1 MQHLDVTGQQM
12 VYEHVFKHAPIGI
25 TLVATDGRILGVNP
39 AVCAMFGYTEEEI
52 MKRSAQDFISSED
65 VSDLIRKMLKGK
77 TPVTGLEKRML
88 RKDSSEIWVSVFI
101 SLVRDDQDATPLYFI
116 VQVMNITNSK
126 ATELK
131 LQESIERYTS
141 LKKYNHDAVIS
152 FTLEG
157 TIINGNVMAER
168 LTGHKIP
175 SLIGTEIARL
185 IGEPNLRSVLTAQ
198 GDYTAAENAITGIRH
213 ADGRTLEVLATI
225 APIIIHGKTVGF
237 YLIAKDMTE
246 QKRLI
251 IEKEAAEKTNRAKSD
266 FLAMMS
272 HEIRTPMNGV
282 IGMTDLLMETSLDPE
297 QDEYVQII
305 KQSGMTLLAI
315 INDILDF
322 SKIESG
328 KSELV
333 EEPFSVRATLSD
345 TLNVILPKTLEKNLK
360 LTTSIAPD
368 VPSLL
373 LGDVTKVHQVLM
385 NLLSNA
391 IKFTPDGAISISV
404 TRLSSDDERVALR
417 FAIRDTGLGIPA
429 DKAVHLFEPFYQA
442 DYFMTRNYEG
452 TGLGLAI
459 CKKLVHLMDGEI
471 WHEPNEDQPGSTFV
485 FTSKFS
491 LTEYPAIAHSTESE
505 LPMENSPLKILI
517 AEDNEVNQMV
527 LKKMVEKLGYNSTL
541 VANGVGVIEAVN
553 RHPYD
558 IIFMDIQMPLMD
570 GIQTTQVIKESLT
583 LDVVPYIVAV
593 TAHAVKG
600 DREKYLATGLDDY
613 ISKPIDMN
621 AIAAMLEK
629 VGRRQPNRQEQHRF
643 YSGYSEL
650 TSTSK

>member
-1 MQHLDVTGQQM
+1 MQHWDAAGRQS

-52 MKRSAQDFISSED
+52 MARSAEAFFSSEG
-65 VSDLIRKMLKGK
+65 VSDLIRKIREGE
-77 TPVTGLEKRML
+77 TQATGLEQRMS
-88 RKDSSEIWVSVFI
+88 RKDGSEIWVSVFV
-101 SLVRDDQDATPLYFI
+101 SLVRDEQSAAPLYYI
-116 VQVMNITNSK
+116 VQAMNITNSK

-141 LKKYNHDAVIS
+141 LKKYNHDAIVS

-157 TIINGNVMAER
+157 KIMNGNVMAER

-175 SLIGTEIARL
+175 DLIGTEIARL

-198 GDYTAAENAITGIRH
+198 GDYTAAENAITEIRH
-213 ADGRTLEVLATI
+213 ADGREVEVLATI
-225 APIIIHGKTVGF
+225 APIIIHGETVGF

-282 IGMTDLLMETSLDPE
+282 IGMTELLTETNLDPE
-297 QDEYVQII
+297 QREYVQII
-305 KQSGMTLLAI
+305 KKSGTTLLTI

-328 KSELV
+328 KSELA

-360 LTTSIAPD
+360 LTTSVAPD

-373 LGDVTKVHQVLM
+373 LGDVTKVRQVLM

-391 IKFTPDGAISISV
+391 IKFTPNGAISISV
-404 TRLSSDDERVALR
+404 TRLSSDDERISLR
-417 FAIRDTGLGIPA
+417 FAIRDTGLGVPA
-429 DKAVHLFEPFYQA
+429 DKTVHLFEPFYQA
-442 DYFMTRNYEG
+442 DYFMTRKYEG

-471 WHEPNEDQPGSTFV
+471 WHEPNGDQPGSTFV
-485 FTSKFS
+485 FTGKFR
-491 LTEYPAIAHSTESE
+491 LTAMPATAPVAESE
-505 LPMENSPLKILI
+505 IPTLNNSLRILI
-517 AEDNEVNQMV
+517 AEDNEVNQTV
-527 LKKMVEKLGYNSTL
+527 LKKMVGKLGYNSTV
-541 VANGVGVIEAVN
+541 VANGADAIEAVK

-558 IIFMDIQMPLMD
+558 MIFMDIQMPLMD
-570 GIQTTQVIKESLT
+570 GIQATRAIKESLAP
-583 LDVVPYIVAV
+583 DVVPYLVAV

-600 DREKYLATGLDDY
+600 DREKYLAAGLDDY
-613 ISKPIDMN
+613 ISKPIDMD
-621 AIAAMLEK
+621 AVAAVLEK
-629 VGRRQPNRQEQHRF
+629 VVSRQAKVSVGR
-643 YSGYSEL
+643 
-650 TSTSK
+650 

>member
-1 MQHLDVTGQQM
+1 MQHLDVAGQQT
-12 VYEHVFKHAPIGI
+12 VFEHVFKHAPIGI

-52 MKRSAQDFISSED
+52 MKRSATDFISSED
-65 VSDLIRKMLKGK
+65 VSDLIRNIHSGAAQ
-77 TPVTGLEKRML
+77 TTGLEKRL
-88 RKDSSEIWVSVFI
+88 SRKDGSSIWVSIFV
-101 SLVRDDQDATPLYFI
+101 SLVRDEQDATPLYYI
-116 VQVMNITNSK
+116 VQAMNITNSK

-141 LKKYNHDAVIS
+141 LKKYNHDAIVS
-152 FTLEG
+152 FSLEG
-157 TIINGNVMAER
+157 KIINGNLMAER

-175 SLIGTEIARL
+175 ELIGTDITRL
-185 IGEPNLRSVLTAQ
+185 IGKSNLRTILTAQ
-198 GDYTAAENAITGIRH
+198 GDYTAAENAIAEIRH
-213 ADGRTLEVLATI
+213 ADGHGVEVLATI
-225 APIIIHGKTVGF
+225 APIIIHDETVGF

-282 IGMTDLLMETSLDPE
+282 IGMTELLTETNLDSE
-297 QDEYVQII
+297 QRDYVQII
-305 KQSGMTLLAI
+305 KKSGSTLLKI

-328 KSELV
+328 KSELE

-345 TLNVILPKTLEKNLK
+345 TLNVILPRTLEKNLE

-373 LGDVTKVHQVLM
+373 LGDVTKVRQVLM

-391 IKFTPDGAISISV
+391 IKFTPNGAISINV
-404 TRLSSDDERVALR
+404 TRLSSDEEKIALR

-429 DKAVHLFEPFYQA
+429 DKSVHLFEPFYQV
-442 DYFMTRNYEG
+442 DYFMTRKYEG

-471 WHEPNEDQPGSTFV
+471 WHEPNGDQPGSTFV
-485 FTSKFS
+485 FTGNFRM
-491 LTEYPAIAHSTESE
+491 TEYPATVQSADPE
-505 LPMENSPLKILI
+505 LPTASSPLRILI
-517 AEDNEVNQMV
+517 AEDNEVNQTV
-527 LKKMVEKLGYNSTL
+527 LKKMVEKLGYNSTV
-541 VANGVGVIEAVN
+541 VANGADAIEAVK

-570 GIQTTQVIKESLT
+570 GIQATRVIKESLAPGE
-583 LDVVPYIVAV
+583 VPYIVAV

-600 DREKYLATGLDDY
+600 DREKYLAAGLDEY
-613 ISKPIDMN
+613 ISKPIDMEVV
-621 AIAAMLEK
+621 AAVLEK
-629 VGRRQPNRQEQHRF
+629 TVSR
-643 YSGYSEL
+643 
-650 TSTSK
+650 